1 MSIIW
6 YEVVSY
12 QREYDVHEGLKCLSI
27 AFSIVIVKMIT
38 FSIII
43 NDDHFLDSQ
52 VCHSNDVLDGL
63 IRRRKHVLESQI
75 IINIRVHCAPGA
87 PKAQPVKLP
96 PATRG
101 T

>member
-1 MSIIW
+1 MH
-6 YEVVSY
+6 V
-12 QREYDVHEGLKCLSI
+12 GLKCLCI
-27 AFSIVIVKMIT
+27 AFSIIIVKMIA
-38 FSIII
+38 FSINI
-43 NDDHFLDSQ
+43 NDGHVLDRH
-52 VCHSNDVLDGL
+52 VCHSSDVLDGL

-75 IINIRVHCAPGA
+75 IINIRVHCAPEA